1 MIMDLLVEISH
12 NLLTLLLIGIVHE
25 ISHGAAARFKLPFSW
40 IMGVLCGGVGIL
52 LIYSGYQLLPGIILD
67 ARSVFIGV
75 LAFAFGGT
83 VSITATLMMVV
94 YRVLA
99 AGPGIIPGIS
109 ILIACN
115 IIGLLWRKFFA
126 DKKKND
132 FWNITLFGVI
142 LQVATLLCWLML
154 PWKTAKLL
162 FEQASLTIFLIH
174 AIASVLVTQLIQVQM
189 GWHKTYRRAA
199 EANELYRALYED
211 NHAVV
216 LLLKP
221 EQGNILNANEAA
233 CKFYGYP
240 REAMQT
246 LSYRDLF
253 PEIADHPN
261 IFNSKIEQDQSLHFE
276 SKSKKA
282 TGEIVD
288 VEVYAGAI
296 QYEHNSLIYAII
308 HDITQRVLAMNALK
322 ASENRQRL
330 LIEGAPDAIFIELN
344 GKIQFANQTMLKLLG
359 ASKPEELI
367 GTSVL
372 DHIRADY
379 HEIARMRMRAIEAG
393 ESNPPIEEV
402 YLRMDGSEVEVEVKS
417 VSVGMDGMNGGF
429 VFVRDITERKELE
442 RKKAEVDAQMRQQ
455 QKLEAIGTLAG
466 GVAHEI
472 NNPINGIMNYAQLI
486 QDEVGE
492 NREIYG
498 YSQEIINE
506 TKRISEIVRNLLQFS
521 RQEKQSHSY
530 ASVYDIIN
538 QTMSLIKTVIK
549 RDQITLDVQLDEN
562 IPDIKCRSQQIQ
574 QVLMNL
580 LTNARDALNE
590 KYPEYDEDKII
601 RVRCVHF
608 FEAGRRWIR
617 LTVEDH
623 GTGIP
628 ASVREKIFEPFFSTK
643 PKELGTGLGL
653 SISHGIV
660 KDHHGKFE
668 IETQEGKFSRFHVIL
683 PVDNGWTLS

>member
-1 MIMDLLVEISH
+1 MDLLVEIVH
-12 NLLTLLLIGIVHE
+12 NLLTLLLIGVAHE
-25 ISHGAAARFKLPFSW
+25 ISETAAKRFKLPFAW
-40 IMGVLCGGVGIL
+40 LMGIFCGATGIL
-52 LIYSGYQLLPGIILD
+52 LIYSGHELLPGVILD

-75 LAFAFGGT
+75 IAFVFGGRA
-83 VSITATLMMVV
+83 SITASVIMSI
-94 YRVLA
+94 YRLLIG
-99 AGPGIIPGIS
+99 GPGVMPGVSILFISNVVGLVWRKLFSSKKKNTFGNMLGFGMLLQLVTLLCWMLLPWVTAETLFRQASLPIFIVHTIAS
-109 ILIACN
+109 ILIAR
-115 IIGLLWRKFFA
+115 L
-126 DKKKND
+126 
-132 FWNITLFGVI
+132 
-142 LQVATLLCWLML
+142 LQV
-154 PWKTAKLL
+154 
-162 FEQASLTIFLIH
+162 
-174 AIASVLVTQLIQVQM
+174 QL

-199 EANELYRALYED
+199 EASELYRALYED

-221 EQGNILNANEAA
+221 EQGNIINANEAA
-233 CKFYGYP
+233 CRFYGYP
-240 REAMQT
+240 REVIQT
-246 LSYRDLF
+246 LGYRDLF
-253 PEIADHPN
+253 PEITEHFE
-261 IFNSKIEQDQSLHFE
+261 IFNSQVPADQSVHFE
-276 SKSKKA
+276 SRGRKA
-282 TGEIVD
+282 SGEIVD

-308 HDITQRVLAMNALK
+308 HDITQRVSANNALM
-322 ASENRQRL
+322 ASELRQRQ
-330 LIEGAPDAIFIELN
+330 LIDGAPDAIFIQMD
-344 GKIQFANQTMLKLLG
+344 GKFHYANKTLLHLLG
-359 ASKPEELI
+359 ASTPEELV
-367 GTSVL
+367 GTAVL
-372 DHIRADY
+372 DRVRAD
-379 HEIARMRMRAIEAG
+379 HRQAIKERMKILHSGYATPPREA
-393 ESNPPIEEV
+393 V
-402 YLRMDGSEVEVEVKS
+402 YLRLDGSEVDVELKS
-417 VSVGMDGMNGGF
+417 VPIEIDGVHGGF

-442 RKKAEVDAQMRQQ
+442 RKKSEVDAHMRQQ

-486 QDEVGE
+486 QDEAGE
-492 NREIYG
+492 NQEISNYSREILV
-498 YSQEIINE
+498 E

-530 ASVYDIIN
+530 ASVYDIVN

-590 KYPEYDEDKII
+590 KYREYDEDKII

-608 FEAGRRWIR
+608 FEDGRRWIR
-617 LTVEDH
+617 LMVEDH

-628 ASVREKIFEPFFSTK
+628 ASVQEKIFEPFFSTK

-668 IETQEGKFSRFHVIL
+668 IETEEGKFSRFNVIL
-683 PVDNGWTLS
+683 PVDNGWELK

>member
-1 MIMDLLVEISH
+1 MDLLVEISH
-12 NLLTLLLIGIVHE
+12 NLLTLLLIGVVHE
-25 ISHGAAARFKLPFSW
+25 LSYGASVRFKLPFHW
-40 IMGVLCGGVGIL
+40 IMGILCGGVGVL

-67 ARSVFIGV
+67 ARSVFVGV
-75 LAFAFGGT
+75 IAFVFGGT
-83 VSITATLMMVV
+83 VSIIASVIMAV
-94 YRVLA
+94 YRVIA
-99 AGPGIIPGIS
+99 AGPGVLPGIC
-109 ILIACN
+109 ILIASN
-115 IIGLLWRKFFA
+115 IIGLLWRKLFSG
-126 DKKKND
+126 KKKD
-132 FWNITLFGVI
+132 TFCSTTLFGI
-142 LQVATLLCWLML
+142 MLQVTTLLCWLLL
-154 PWKTAKLL
+154 PWETARHL
-162 FEQASLTIFLIH
+162 FEQASISIFLIH
-174 AIASVLVTQLIQVQM
+174 AVASVLITQLLQVQL

-221 EQGNILNANEAA
+221 EQGGILNANEAA
-233 CKFYGYP
+233 CRFYGYP
-240 REAMQT
+240 REVMQA
-246 LSYRDLF
+246 LGYRDLF
-253 PEIADHPN
+253 PEITEQFR
-261 IFNSKIEQDQSLHFE
+261 IFNSRVEAGQSVHFE
-276 SKSKKA
+276 SKGKKA

-288 VEVYAGAI
+288 IEVYAGAI
-296 QYEHNSLIYAII
+296 QYEHNSLNYAII
-308 HDITQRVLAMNALK
+308 HDITQRVLATNALK

-330 LIEGAPDAIFIELN
+330 LVEGAPDAIFIQIG
-344 GKIQFANQTMLKLLG
+344 GKFQFANQAMLELLR
-359 ASKPEELI
+359 ANAPEELI
-367 GTSVL
+367 GARVL
-372 DHIRADY
+372 DRIRADY
-379 HEIARMRMRAIEAG
+379 HDLIRQRMQAPEG
-393 ESNPPIEEV
+393 TSSPPLEEV
-402 YLRMDGSEVEVEVKS
+402 YLRMDGSEVDVEVKS
-417 VSVGMDGMNGGF
+417 VPIEIDGVRGGF

-442 RKKAEVDAQMRQQ
+442 RKKADVDAQMRQQ

-486 QDEVGE
+486 QDEAGE
-492 NREIYG
+492 NKDISG
-498 YSQEIINE
+498 YSQEILNE

-530 ASVYDIIN
+530 ASVYDIVN

-590 KYPEYDEDKII
+590 KYSEYDEDKII

-608 FEAGRRWIR
+608 FEAERRWIR

-628 ASVREKIFEPFFSTK
+628 ASVREKMFEPFFSTK

-668 IETQEGKFSRFHVIL
+668 IETAEGKFSRFHVIL
-683 PVDNGWTLS
+683 PVDNGWKLQ